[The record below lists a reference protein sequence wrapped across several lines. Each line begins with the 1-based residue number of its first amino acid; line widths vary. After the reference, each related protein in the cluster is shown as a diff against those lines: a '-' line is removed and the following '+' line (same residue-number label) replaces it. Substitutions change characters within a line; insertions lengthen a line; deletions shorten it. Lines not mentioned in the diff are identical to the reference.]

1 MKGWFYMEKQI
12 LKVGGMSCG
21 HCKKAVENA
30 VGNLNGVQA
39 AVVDLEQA
47 TVEVQFDAN
56 IVTLGEIKE
65 VIDDQ
70 GYDVE

>member
-1 MKGWFYMEKQI
+1 MVLHGKTNFKSWRE
-12 LKVGGMSCG
+12 SCG